1 MNHSAPVV
9 TSLDL
14 FAGAGGLSLGLA
26 QAGVESTCAVE
37 SDANAAET
45 YAGHAPS
52 ADVRAGRVESQDL
65 RRFRGRVDLVC
76 GGPPCQPFSSGG
88 LRKGARDER
97 DGLPA
102 FMAAVEAVVPR
113 AVLIENVPGL
123 AVGARRPVL
132 DALVADLQA
141 MGYAVAWRVLNA
153 ADFGVP
159 QSRRRLFVVG
169 VRAGRFAWPEPT
181 HGQGA
186 SRAHVATGAVL
197 TDEPVGQPNASR
209 VTYAKNPDLRP
220 SPYHGLL
227 FNGGGRPIDP
237 DRPAP
242 TILASAGG
250 NKTPFLDTLGVVP
263 AYHAHLAAGGEPRSG
278 DVPGA
283 RRLTVREVARLQTFP
298 DSVVFAGRP
307 SAQYRQVGNAVPPV
321 LAEALGG
328 AVIAALGE
336 EPPPGPATRGVR
348 QAELFHP
355 TR

>member
-1 MNHSAPVV
+1 MSHPAPAL

-14 FAGAGGLSLGLA
+14 FAGAGGLSLGLGR
-26 QAGVESTCAVE
+26 AGVETVCAVE
-37 SDANAAET
+37 SDVDAAET
-45 YAGHAPS
+45 FAAHSPS
-52 ADVRAGRVESQDL
+52 ADVRAGRVEGQDL
-65 RRFRGRVDLVC
+65 RPFRGRVDLVV

-102 FMAAVEAVVPR
+102 FVAAVEAASPR
-113 AVLIENVPGL
+113 AVVMENVPGL

-132 DALVADLQA
+132 DALVTDLGA
-141 MGYAVAWRVLNA
+141 MGYAVTWRVLNA

-159 QSRRRLFVVG
+159 QARRRLFVVG
-169 VRAGRFAWPEPT
+169 TRAGRFAWPEST
-181 HGQGA
+181 HGEGTP
-186 SRAHVATGAVL
+186 RPHVSAGSVL
-197 TDEPVGQPNASR
+197 TDEPVGRSNGSR

-263 AYHAHLAAGGEPRSG
+263 SYHAHLAAGGAPRSG

-298 DSVVFAGRP
+298 DNVAFAGRP

-328 AVIAALGE
+328 AVVAALTG
-336 EPPPGPATRGVR
+336 PPRPTTRRAVR

-355 TR
+355 AQ